1 MRHKL
6 KVEAAGRVNCG
17 AMTRSPRSAA
27 AKYGAPPYH
36 GPCVQ
41 AFTLVELLVVIAVI
55 AILAALLLPV
65 LSQAKR
71 RGFGAACMSNER
83 QIGLTIRMAID
94 QAGGRVDQPELY
106 EWYTNQMGRPGN
118 PCICPETVAASEPG
132 ALYEGNDGLT

>member
-6 KVEAAGRVNCG
+6 EVEAAGRVNCG

-27 AKYGAPPYH
+27 AKYGAPPAPYNDTWPASDYH
-36 GPCVQ
+36 GRCVQ

-94 QAGGRVDQPELY
+94 QAGGRVDQPEMY
-106 EWYTNQMGRPGN
+106 EWHSNQMGRS
-118 PCICPETVAASEPG
+118 VR
-132 ALYEGNDGLT
+132 